1 MLKGR
6 TAVEGQVLM
15 IDWLHNL
22 PLGWMALVV
31 FVVTYL
37 VAAGIYWLVMTLA
50 VGERGR
56 AFKAISPGMLPPLG
70 IIFGLLVAFI
80 AAQVWGDLDR
90 AHAAVNR
97 EASALRAIVLLA
109 TSFPGEPET
118 RLRALVHRQIED
130 AVTKEWPAM
139 ARRRATL
146 TMTPT
151 PLAEALQVSLAL
163 TPRGDGQMA
172 AQREILAAVQNA
184 FDARRQRILVSQ
196 STVNWVKWTA
206 LLVQAVC
213 TLLAIAMV
221 HSDNR
226 ASAAFA
232 MGLFAT
238 GVAVSVVLISSHD
251 RPFTGGALCG
261 SRRAAPGPAGGGR
274 PALRPGPSYKKLPLG
289 EQMADGVTA
298 QHILET

>member
-1 MLKGR
+1 M
-6 TAVEGQVLM
+6 E
-15 IDWLHNL
+15 WLHSL

-37 VAAGIYWLVMTLA
+37 VAGGLYWLVMALA
-50 VGERGR
+50 VGERAR

-97 EASALRAIVLLA
+97 EASSLRAIVLLA
-109 TSFPGEPET
+109 ASFPGEPET
-118 RLRALVHRQIED
+118 QLRALVHRQIED
-130 AVTKEWPAM
+130 AVKQEWPAM

-146 TMTPT
+146 TMAPA

-163 TPRGDGQMA
+163 TPRGDGQVA
-172 AQREILAAVQNA
+172 AQREILAAVENA

-226 ASAAFA
+226 ASAALA

-251 RPFTGGALCG
+251 RPFSGDLSVGPDVLLQVLPGG
-261 SRRAAPGPAGGGR
+261 PGR
-274 PALRPGPSYKKLPLG
+274 
-289 EQMADGVTA
+289 
-298 QHILET
+298 H

>member
-1 MLKGR
+1 M
-6 TAVEGQVLM
+6 M
-15 IDWLHNL
+15 DWLHSL
-22 PLGWMALVV
+22 PLGWMALIV

-37 VAAGIYWLVMTLA
+37 VAGGLYWLVMALA
-50 VGERGR
+50 VGERAR

-109 TSFPGEPET
+109 ASFPGEPET
-118 RLRALVHRQIED
+118 QLRALVHRQIED
-130 AVTKEWPAM
+130 AVTQEWPAM

-146 TMTPT
+146 TMTPAA
-151 PLAEALQVSLAL
+151 LGEALQLSLAL
-163 TPRGDGQMA
+163 TPRGDGQVA

-196 STVNWVKWTA
+196 SAVNWVKWTA

-226 ASAAFA
+226 ASAALA

-251 RPFTGGALCG
+251 RPFSGDLAVGPDVLLQVLPGG
-261 SRRAAPGPAGGGR
+261 PGR
-274 PALRPGPSYKKLPLG
+274 
-289 EQMADGVTA
+289 
-298 QHILET
+298 H

>member
-1 MLKGR
+1 M
-6 TAVEGQVLM
+6 
-15 IDWLHNL
+15 DWLHSL
-22 PLGWMALVV
+22 PLGWMALIV
-31 FVVTYL
+31 FVVTYV
-37 VAAGIYWLVMTLA
+37 VAGGLYWLVMALA
-50 VGERGR
+50 VGERAH

-90 AHAAVNR
+90 AHAAVNS

-109 TSFPGEPET
+109 ASFPGEPET
-118 RLRALVHRQIED
+118 QLRALVHRQIDD
-130 AVTKEWPAM
+130 AVTQEWPAM

-146 TMTPT
+146 TMTPA
-151 PLAEALQVSLAL
+151 PLAEALQVILAL
-163 TPRGDGQMA
+163 TPRGDGQVA

-196 STVNWVKWTA
+196 SSVNWVKWTA

-232 MGLFAT
+232 TGLFAT

-251 RPFTGGALCG
+251 RPFSGDLSVGPDVLLQVLPGG
-261 SRRAAPGPAGGGR
+261 PGR
-274 PALRPGPSYKKLPLG
+274 
-289 EQMADGVTA
+289 
-298 QHILET
+298 H

>member
-1 MLKGR
+1 M
-6 TAVEGQVLM
+6 
-15 IDWLHNL
+15 
-22 PLGWMALVV
+22 
-31 FVVTYL
+31 
-37 VAAGIYWLVMTLA
+37 
-50 VGERGR
+50 
-56 AFKAISPGMLPPLG
+56 
-70 IIFGLLVAFI
+70 
-80 AAQVWGDLDR
+80 
-90 AHAAVNR
+90 NR

-109 TSFPGEPET
+109 ASFPGEPET
-118 RLRALVHRQIED
+118 RLRALVHRHIED
-130 AVTKEWPAM
+130 AVTQEWPAM

-146 TMTPT
+146 TMTPVA
-151 PLAEALQVSLAL
+151 LAEALQVSLAL
-163 TPRGDGQMA
+163 TPRGDGQVA

-213 TLLAIAMV
+213 TLLAVAMV

-251 RPFTGGALCG
+251 RPFTGEL
-261 SRRAAPGPAGGGR
+261 SVTPDVLLQVLPEEAGR
-274 PALRPGPSYKKLPLG
+274 
-289 EQMADGVTA
+289 
-298 QHILET
+298 H

>member
-1 MLKGR
+1 MM
-6 TAVEGQVLM
+6 E
-15 IDWLHNL
+15 WLHSL

-37 VAAGIYWLVMTLA
+37 VAGGLYWLVMALA
-50 VGERGR
+50 VGERAR

-109 TSFPGEPET
+109 ASFPGEPET
-118 RLRALVHRQIED
+118 QLRALVHRQIED
-130 AVTKEWPAM
+130 AVTQEWPAM

-146 TMTPT
+146 TMTPA

-163 TPRGDGQMA
+163 TPRGDGQVA
-172 AQREILAAVQNA
+172 AQREILAAVENA

-226 ASAAFA
+226 ASAALA

-251 RPFTGGALCG
+251 RPFSGDLSVGPDVLLQVLPGG
-261 SRRAAPGPAGGGR
+261 PGR
-274 PALRPGPSYKKLPLG
+274 
-289 EQMADGVTA
+289 
-298 QHILET
+298 H

>member
-1 MLKGR
+1 
-6 TAVEGQVLM
+6 M
-15 IDWLHNL
+15 IDWLQNL

-37 VAAGIYWLVMTLA
+37 VAVGIHWLVMTLA
-50 VGERGR
+50 VGVRAR

-130 AVTKEWPAM
+130 AVTQEWPAM

-146 TMTPT
+146 TMTPA
-151 PLAEALQVSLAL
+151 PLA
-163 TPRGDGQMA
+163 
-172 AQREILAAVQNA
+172 
-184 FDARRQRILVSQ
+184 
-196 STVNWVKWTA
+196 
-206 LLVQAVC
+206 
-213 TLLAIAMV
+213 LLAT
-221 HSDNR
+221 SLKR
-226 ASAAFA
+226 LL
-232 MGLFAT
+232 GR
-238 GVAVSVVLISSHD
+238 GVASEP
-251 RPFTGGALCG
+251 RPDATRRRPSGGATRDP
-261 SRRAAPGPAGGGR
+261 RRGGER
-274 PALRPGPSYKKLPLG
+274 F
-289 EQMADGVTA
+289 
-298 QHILET
+298 

>member
-1 MLKGR
+1 
-6 TAVEGQVLM
+6 M

-37 VAAGIYWLVMTLA
+37 VAAGIYWLVMALA
-50 VGERGR
+50 VGERAR

-109 TSFPGEPET
+109 ASFPGEPET

-130 AVTKEWPAM
+130 AVTQEWPAM

-146 TMTPT
+146 TMTPA

-163 TPRGDGQMA
+163 TPRGDGQVA
-172 AQREILAAVQNA
+172 AQREILAAVENA

-226 ASAAFA
+226 ASAALA

-251 RPFTGGALCG
+251 RPFSGDLSVGPDVLLQVLPGG
-261 SRRAAPGPAGGGR
+261 PGR
-274 PALRPGPSYKKLPLG
+274 
-289 EQMADGVTA
+289 
-298 QHILET
+298 H

>member
-1 MLKGR
+1 
-6 TAVEGQVLM
+6 M

-22 PLGWMALVV
+22 PLGGMALAV
-31 FVVTYL
+31 FVVTYV
-37 VAAGIYWLVMTLA
+37 VAAGIYWLVMALA
-50 VGERGR
+50 VGERAR

-109 TSFPGEPET
+109 ASFPGEPET
-118 RLRALVHRQIED
+118 RLRALVHRHIED
-130 AVTKEWPAM
+130 AVTQEWPAM

-146 TMTPT
+146 TMTPA

-163 TPRGDGQMA
+163 TPRGDGQVA

-226 ASAAFA
+226 ASAALA

-251 RPFTGGALCG
+251 RPFTGEL
-261 SRRAAPGPAGGGR
+261 SVGPDVLLQVLPEEAGR
-274 PALRPGPSYKKLPLG
+274 
-289 EQMADGVTA
+289 
-298 QHILET
+298 H